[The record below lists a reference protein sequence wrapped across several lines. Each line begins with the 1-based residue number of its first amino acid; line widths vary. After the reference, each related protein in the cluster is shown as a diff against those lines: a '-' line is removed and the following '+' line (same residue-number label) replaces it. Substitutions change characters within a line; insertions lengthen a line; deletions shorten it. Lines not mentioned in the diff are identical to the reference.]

1 MLLFKGFTSD
11 LVTLKRWQFQPAAPN
26 GFVKH
31 LIEGKAQRVY
41 ALYRVRVKDNALA
54 IMGKCAVLHQ
64 VGKWILRC
72 VEFAPSTIKEVSS
85 ADSDL
90 RYSRSAARRISKF
103 FFIAVPAPFAML
115 QARQA
120 AA

>member
-64 VGKWILRC
+64 VVKRIFFC
-72 VEFAPSTIKEVSS
+72 VIF
-85 ADSDL
+85 
-90 RYSRSAARRISKF
+90 
-103 FFIAVPAPFAML
+103 
-115 QARQA
+115 A
-120 AA
+120 AALDDKSSFIG

>member
-41 ALYRVRVKDNALA
+41 ALYRVRVA
-54 IMGKCAVLHQ
+54 
-64 VGKWILRC
+64 
-72 VEFAPSTIKEVSS
+72 SS
-85 ADSDL
+85 YCLGLGTAEDCS
-90 RYSRSAARRISKF
+90 
-103 FFIAVPAPFAML
+103 PP
-115 QARQA
+115 
-120 AA
+120 